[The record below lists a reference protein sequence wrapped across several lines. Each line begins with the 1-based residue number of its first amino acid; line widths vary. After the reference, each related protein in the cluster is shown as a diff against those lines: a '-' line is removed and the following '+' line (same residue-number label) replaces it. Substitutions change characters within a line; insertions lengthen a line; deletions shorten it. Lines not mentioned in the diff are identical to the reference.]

1 MRAGRWREHQMQP
14 TDDHRRTERMAS
26 IFKQGSGSKAS
37 KKEPTP
43 DPTKPLAPS
52 PNDGLRPHADLALL
66 PTVEDLETAPEID
79 SITLPEK
86 VDAQVLRDH
95 LKPKGWRLLKRDAV
109 FVLDNGLPEAIRCE
123 PSFSCLRPGALPA
136 LVDVLEQ
143 DRSRP
148 PATIAVP
155 QSLEENVAGQLERAE
170 DLGAQV
176 QPLSTLIEERCRHLP
191 LERERVDELGPPSLS
206 KRFVKRCFDLVVA
219 SVGCLVLLLTVGP
232 VAVAIWLED
241 RGPVFYRQKRV
252 GRMGKDFKLLKFRSM
267 REDAE
272 NSGPKWASSIDGRL
286 TNVGRGLRR
295 YHIDEL
301 PQFINVLRGDMST
314 VGPRPE
320 RPVFVRVLREH
331 VPYYDHRH
339 AVRPGLTGWA
349 TVKVGY
355 SNSIAAKRVA
365 LQYDLYHV
373 ENWTLAFDVAILAR
387 TAGHLIVRPEVRD
400 RLMI

>member
-1 MRAGRWREHQMQP
+1 
-14 TDDHRRTERMAS
+14 MAS
-26 IFKQGSGSKAS
+26 IFKGGSGSIAS
-37 KKEPTP
+37 KKKEPIP
-43 DPTKPLAPS
+43 DPAKLHTPS
-52 PNDGLRPHADLALL
+52 PSEGLRPHADLALL
-66 PTVEDLETAPEID
+66 PTVEDLETAPAVD

-95 LKPKGWRLLKRDAV
+95 LKPWGWRLRKRDAV
-109 FVLDNGLPEAIRCE
+109 FVIDNGLPEAIRCE
-123 PSFSCLRPGALPA
+123 PSFSCLSPGALPA
-136 LVDVLEQ
+136 LVDVLEEE
-143 DRSRP
+143 SRP

-155 QSLEENVAGQLERAE
+155 QSLENNVAGHLERAE
-170 DLGAQV
+170 DLGAHV
-176 QPLSTLIEERCRHLP
+176 QPLSTLIDERCRHLP

-206 KRFVKRCFDLVVA
+206 KRFVKRGFDLVVA
-219 SVGCLVLLLTVGP
+219 SVGCFVLLLMSGP
-232 VAVAIWLED
+232 VAIAIRLED
-241 RGPVFYRQKRV
+241 RGPVFYRQQRV
-252 GRMGKDFKLLKFRSM
+252 GRMGKVFKVLKFRSM

-286 TNVGRGLRR
+286 TNVGRALRR
-295 YHIDEL
+295 FHIDEL

-331 VPYYDHRH
+331 VPFYDHRH

-373 ENWTLAFDVAILAR
+373 ENWTLAFDVSILAR
-387 TAGHLIVRPEVRD
+387 TAGHLIVRPEVRN